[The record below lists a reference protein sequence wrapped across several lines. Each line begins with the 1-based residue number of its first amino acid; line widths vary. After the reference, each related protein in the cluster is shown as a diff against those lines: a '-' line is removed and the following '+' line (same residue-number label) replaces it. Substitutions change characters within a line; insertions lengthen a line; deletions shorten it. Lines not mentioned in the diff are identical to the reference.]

1 VRPWFDSSVIVAAA
15 SVVAAGVVLAAPA
28 AHAQSP
34 AASAAPR
41 QTVSGEVIEA
51 IGRWTADGS
60 RIVTDS
66 VIRTA
71 DGRTVTVS
79 QLGGSADGFGMIT
92 IPGPALL
99 DVGMKATVTA
109 HAASTARGRQ
119 VLVVDAVTVDA
130 LPAAGKQT
138 TRKFVRNGPTKGG
151 GNFLK
156 WASGCVQITYA
167 DEGTSHIPGDGEFT
181 VLDATLATWTD
192 VACAYISLTP
202 IGRVADAEVGKDR
215 VNLVKFRDQRWCRPA
230 VDDDPERCHSSQA
243 AAITTLAFVD
253 DADSDRDGEIVDADI
268 EFNGVDFA
276 ISVNDESEDGN
287 SCHADLAN
295 TMTHELGHVLGF
307 DHTCVLPGQS
317 ATVDHTGTLVPTCR
331 EALDAGDV
339 RITESTM
346 FAAQECGEE
355 KKATL
360 DVDDQEAVCAV
371 YPVAEDPQSCERP
384 DELSSGC
391 CSTGGGGAGSLA
403 LGALTL
409 LGLVLRRRR

>member
-1 VRPWFDSSVIVAAA
+1 VRPWFDSVVL
-15 SVVAAGVVLAAPA
+15 VVAVSGVLAAPVA
-28 AHAQSP
+28 SAQSSEAPVAP
-34 AASAAPR
+34 AR
-41 QTVSGEVIEA
+41 TVSGEVIES
-51 IGRWTADGS
+51 IGRWTSDGS

-66 VIRTA
+66 VIRTS
-71 DGRTVTVS
+71 DGQTVTVS

-99 DVGMKATVTA
+99 DVGMKATVTV
-109 HAASTARGRQ
+109 HAASTARSRQ

-130 LPAAGKQT
+130 LPPAGKQG
-138 TRKFVRNGPTKGG
+138 TRKFVRNGPTNGG

-167 DEGTSHIPGDGEFT
+167 DEGTSHVAGDGEFT

-192 VACAYISLTP
+192 VACSYIALTAV
-202 IGRVADAEVGKDR
+202 GRVADAEVGKDR

-276 ISVNDESEDGN
+276 ISVNDESEDDN
-287 SCHADLAN
+287 TCHADLAN

-307 DHTCVLPGQS
+307 DHTCILPGQA
-317 ATVDHTGTLVPTCR
+317 ATIDHTGARVPTCR
-331 EALDAGDV
+331 EALDAGDQ
-339 RITESTM
+339 RIIESTM

-360 DVDDQEAVCAV
+360 GVDDEEAVCAV

-384 DELSSGC
+384 DELSAGC
-391 CSTGGGGAGSLA
+391 CSTGGGGAGSLT

-409 LGLVLRRRR
+409 LGLVLRRRA